1 VATVQDFEA
10 FAVVDVEV
18 ESQRELEVAQEVIAD
33 DC

>member
-1 VATVQDFEA
+1 MQDFEV

-18 ESQRELEVAQEVIAD
+18 ESQCEVEDAQEVIAD